1 MNNLKQEL
9 LCQLE
14 KACEQYSA
22 MSEEQQKERK
32 HFLNGFMT
40 ACRIAGISYEELED
54 ITSRYTSKN
63 LQNEYLDIPT
73 FIRKGMEIQ
82 NVSER

>member
-1 MNNLKQEL
+1 MNLKQEL

-14 KACEQYSA
+14 KACEQYST
-22 MSEEQQKERK
+22 MNEEQKKDRK

-40 ACRIAGISYEELED
+40 ACRIAGISYKELEY
-54 ITSRYTSKN
+54 IASRYTSKN
-63 LQNEYLDIPT
+63 LPNEYLDIPA

-82 NVSER
+82 NGRN